1 MKEIETKFGKLY
13 IEDFEYDRHK
23 PWIREEEDRI
33 KLYDSKGRY
42 FDYFPMTETVTKEE
56 YSGYINFIETSP
68 NIEYLLDGLGINY
81 ELVTKDKKEVQDFMK
96 DEDIENNEWVN
107 IIGDYYIVIAE

>member
-1 MKEIETKFGKLY
+1 MKEIKTKFGKLY
-13 IEDFEYDRHK
+13 IEDFEYDRHD
-23 PWIREEEDRI
+23 PWMREEEDRI

-56 YSGYINFIETSP
+56 YDGYIEFLGTSP
-68 NIEYLLDGLGINY
+68 NIECLLDDLGINY

>member
-1 MKEIETKFGKLY
+1 MKEIKTKFGKLY

-68 NIEYLLDGLGINY
+68 NIKYLLDGLGINY
-81 ELVTKDKKEVQDFMK
+81 ELVTKDKKRFK
-96 DEDIENNEWVN
+96 IL
-107 IIGDYYIVIAE
+107 